1 MSRNFRSIRSSRFLR
16 LAYLVWVLLVISY
29 VLFEVLDVD
38 GSNLPRLLTPLHRSL
53 LVAESIADV
62 AGDGQESVDQRQH
75 GATLSIDAPREPRLA
90 RQIEPIRSV
99 ARDLLRAHRYR
110 AGSPRDAI
118 AQTPPDH

>member
-1 MSRNFRSIRSSRFLR
+1 MSRNFRTIRSSRFLR
-16 LAYLVWVLLVISY
+16 SAYLVWALLAISY

-53 LVAESIADV
+53 VAEVISNLE
-62 AGDGQESVDQRQH
+62 GDRDESVDQRQH
-75 GATLSIDAPREPRLA
+75 GPTLSIDAPREPRLA
-90 RQIEPIRSV
+90 RQIKPIRS
-99 ARDLLRAHRYR
+99 AGRDLLRAHRYR